1 MDKALLSL
9 KLHTPSS
16 QKILEALAQ
25 ITLPAMAGQTTIL
38 PNHSTMSIAISPGI
52 VSTEKENIFVKG
64 GWVNIAQNT
73 VNLYT
78 TEYQPVQDLDAFSL
92 EKEIKKL
99 QAILEQQSATEKL
112 HTRKKIYITKTKIE
126 ALSKAL

>member
-1 MDKALLSL
+1 
-9 KLHTPSS
+9 TPSS